1 MHILFTG
8 IILRGKLFMEYAKD
22 EVFSI
27 RYNEKKDRLEYSFL
41 RRVWRRILNNKFLTL
56 LITMG
61 IIFSIFNFTLVFWFF
76 EVLSTI

>member
-1 MHILFTG
+1 
-8 IILRGKLFMEYAKD
+8 MEYAKD